1 MSDNPTVNQ
10 EYDPNLPQGNK
21 NLQHIKVNNINQMN
35 NEYTATKG
43 MLSPDNLNRS
53 QRIRDKYSGN
63 GSASRSRDNSS
74 GAMMSNASK
83 TRQSV
88 NSLSAKRGNK
98 KYG

>member
-1 MSDNPTVNQ
+1 M
-10 EYDPNLPQGNK
+10 
-21 NLQHIKVNNINQMN
+21 QHIKVNNVNQMN

-63 GSASRSRDNSS
+63 GSGSRSRDNSS
-74 GAMMSNASK
+74 GTIMPSK

-88 NSLSAKRGNK
+88 NS
-98 KYG
+98 